1 MWFGVSLLIVG
12 TLTAAIVMGMPML
25 VPLFDFEGYAGML
38 VSIPVWFVAGTLVGL
53 VSPGRTYV
61 EPSVATLLV
70 AIPTAALLF
79 HYQAVKAMPAF
90 LYAMLSALGV
100 VFAMIGAH
108 LGERI
113 QLGPPPKRAE

>member
-1 MWFGVSLLIVG
+1 MWFGVSLLIVA

-53 VSPGRTYV
+53 VSPGRTYI

-79 HYQAVKAMPAF
+79 QYQAVKAMPAF

-100 VFAMIGAH
+100 VFALIGAH